1 MLFQKTSKALYNKSR
16 KEVVYIKLFT
26 VFFAALLLGGC
37 SLSDSMDTGG
47 TTSQIPVEVLSVIDG
62 DTIRILYD
70 GKETTVRY
78 LLIDTPETNHP
89 RLGEQPLGKEAT
101 ERNKELIQSGEVS
114 IEFDVGDRFDD
125 YSRLLAYLYVDGES
139 IQEELL
145 ASGYAR
151 VAYVFPPNTRYL
163 DDFEQAEQL
172 AKDDHLGIWEFENY
186 ATDRGFDSD
195 AFDENDSGSS
205 VPASDDCDIK
215 GNINRSGD
223 KIYHLPGTPSYA
235 QTNPEEWFCSE
246 QDARDSGFRSAGE

>member
-1 MLFQKTSKALYNKSR
+1 MKFIS
-16 KEVVYIKLFT
+16 V
-26 VFFAALLLGGC
+26 LLLAILLSGC
-37 SLSDSMDTGG
+37 GIADLVETGG
-47 TTSQIPVEVLSVIDG
+47 NASQLPVEVLSVIDG

-78 LLIDTPETNHP
+78 LLVDTPETNHP

-125 YSRLLAYLYVDGES
+125 YGRLLAYLYVDGES
-139 IQEELL
+139 VQEELL
-145 ASGYAR
+145 ETGHAR

-163 DDFEQAEQL
+163 DEYEQAEGQ
-172 AKDDHLGIWEFENY
+172 AKESRLGIWKFENY
-186 ATDRGFDSD
+186 ATDRGFDSS
-195 AFDENDSGSS
+195 AVEESESGASIR
-205 VPASDDCDIK
+205 VSDDCDIK

-223 KIYHLPGTPSYA
+223 KIYHLPNSPSYQ

-246 QDARDSGFRSAGE
+246 QEARDSGFRSAGQ